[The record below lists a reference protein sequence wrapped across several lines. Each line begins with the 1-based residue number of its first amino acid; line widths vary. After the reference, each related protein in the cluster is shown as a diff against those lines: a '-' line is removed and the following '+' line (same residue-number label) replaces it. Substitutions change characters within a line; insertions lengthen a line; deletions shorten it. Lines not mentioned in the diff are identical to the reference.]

1 MALTT
6 TEHVKIFP
14 ELDDAVEWV
23 EDQILGTNPEQEA
36 DVAPLELAD
45 LEIFSDHKEETLVD
59 LEASFERRSVA
70 KDAKV
75 YSFGDPGNELFLI
88 RKGAV
93 RITLPGSGRLPGHH
107 ALTHGR
113 GDFFGGM
120 AFLSQQTRFNDATAV
135 EDTELYVLQR
145 SQMEKFREEHKRLA
159 FELVE
164 AVAKVLAVRLRYS
177 DKELMAMQ
185 D

>member
-1 MALTT
+1 
-6 TEHVKIFP
+6 
-14 ELDDAVEWV
+14 
-23 EDQILGTNPEQEA
+23 
-36 DVAPLELAD
+36 
-45 LEIFSDHKEETLVD
+45 
-59 LEASFERRSVA
+59 
-70 KDAKV
+70 
-75 YSFGDPGNELFLI
+75 
-88 RKGAV
+88 
-93 RITLPGSGRLPGHH
+93 
-107 ALTHGR
+107 
-113 GDFFGGM
+113 M

-164 AVAKVLAVRLRYS
+164 AVAKVLATRLRYS